1 MNLVQALKT
10 QRHSIPERVVQA
22 WQQSGFEPKPKPKP
36 LESALLLKRIAEGDR
51 SGQFLADAFLSAYRG
66 DTFDHS
72 LKELLKLDAEA
83 IRLFH
88 EILHIPHVN
97 GWADNS
103 LYVVEKQIKEILASE
118 F

>member
-1 MNLVQALKT
+1 MNLVQVLKT
-10 QRHSIPERVVQA
+10 QRHSISERVVQA
-22 WQQSGFEPKPKPKP
+22 RQQRGHKPKP
-36 LESALLLKRIAEGDR
+36 LESALLLKRIAEGDH

-88 EILHIPHVN
+88 EILQIPHVN
-97 GWADNS
+97 AWADNS

>member
-1 MNLVQALKT
+1 MNLVQVLKT
-10 QRHSIPERVVQA
+10 QRHSISERVVQA
-22 WQQSGFEPKPKPKP
+22 WQQGGLEPKPKP

-103 LYVVEKQIKEILASE
+103 LYAVEKQIKEILASE